1 MSKFM
6 LSLSL
11 AAVLGM
17 VAVSQAEEPKC
28 GLAEGAQPPAFVVT
42 DVTGPEKGKDL
53 CYRCKYGGR
62 PTVAVFARQLDENV
76 ASLIQQLDA
85 AVAKNSDKKMSA
97 FLVMMSDNPEDHK
110 SSLEKLATTR
120 KIGDTPLTL
129 FKDSQGPEGYNVS
142 KEASVSVMMW
152 TADGVK
158 VNHSFPAG
166 KLTKEEVAKVVA
178 DTNKILN

>member
-1 MSKFM
+1 MSKLM

-17 VAVSQAEEPKC
+17 VTTLQAEEPKC

-42 DVTGPEKGKDL
+42 DVTGPEKGKEL

-76 ASLIQQLDA
+76 ASLIEQIDGT
-85 AVAKNSDKKMSA
+85 VAKNSDKKMSA
-97 FLVMMSDNPEDHK
+97 FLVMMSDSPEDHK

-129 FKDSQGPEGYNVS
+129 FKDSKGPAGYNVS
-142 KEASVSVMMW
+142 KEASVSIMMW

-166 KLTKEEVAKVVA
+166 KLTADEVAKVVA
-178 DTNKILN
+178 DTKKILK